1 MKLDLYYVSKKY
13 VSPLVIAYVCV
24 MATKTTEAYDM
35 VLPCLLINVQF
46 NLFCSKSIDLLIFA
60 IGTVELNVG

>member
-24 MATKTTEAYDM
+24 MATKTTEAHDM

-46 NLFCSKSIDLLIFA
+46 NPFCSKSIDLLICA